1 MKPLQDRVDFSQ
13 SLTDEYQVDGV
24 IYAYLKFCP
33 CYGQIKN
40 EFFRLFQNKDL
51 PLLEIPVDYSKSDIG
66 QIKTRVEAFV
76 EVLKERKR
84 QPSQQQPV
92 LDAAS

>member
-13 SLTDEYQVDGV
+13 SLADEYQVDGV

-84 QPSQQQPV
+84 QPAQQPPA
-92 LDAAS
+92 LEAAS